1 MATNKYL
8 INQEFVVLNP
18 DKEATTEQCDATLYQ
33 RLNQRY
39 GDFKG
44 HELISC
50 HEFSEDWS
58 TWEIHPHGDEI
69 VLLISGEVTF
79 VLQLESG
86 EELINLNREGE
97 YLVVPKNIWHT
108 ARIKQKAKLLF
119 ITPGQETSHRNL

>member
-1 MATNKYL
+1 MVTNKHT

-18 DKEATTEQCDATLYQ
+18 DKEATTELCDATLYE

-50 HEFSEDWS
+50 HEFTEDWS

-69 VLLISGEVTF
+69 VMLLSGEITL
-79 VLQLESG
+79 VLQLDTG
-86 EELINLNREGE
+86 EQIINLDKEGE
-97 YLVVPKNIWHT
+97 YLIVPKNVWHT
-108 ARIKQKAKLLF
+108 ARIKKMAKMLF
-119 ITPGQETSHRNL
+119 ITPGQETNNKDV